1 MKNIAIADMRNF
13 VLLGHTGSGKTT
25 LVDALLYKMGIND
38 RLGSVDDGSSMAD
51 WTEEEKTR
59 KISTSAKP
67 FDGSYKDAAGR
78 ITRMVFMD
86 TPGYADFY
94 GQVVA
99 ATSVADAAL
108 VAVDVNSGI
117 QVGTARVWR
126 RCEDLQL
133 PRGVVITGMDKEN
146 ANFDQ
151 ALAAIQEV
159 WGARCVPVVIPSGGA
174 QVVDVLASKSVP
186 AEIADQVSAIKG
198 SLVEAAAE
206 TDDALIEKYL
216 GGAELTPDEISAGL
230 RGAVASGKLIP
241 VFVTDAKKGV
251 GLVELLDGIRRLFPD
266 PSVRPAKDIEDKVV
280 DASAGAPAIGLVWR
294 SVNDPFV
301 GQLTYVRVYGGTISA
316 DRELFNVTRG
326 EKERVG
332 ALYLSRGKKQE
343 TVPEVQA
350 GDIVA
355 IAKLKHTALND
366 TLGAPGTTRKLP
378 VIVFP
383 HPVMS
388 YAVVAKTQGDEDKL
402 GSGLHR
408 ICEDDPTLKV
418 ERTSDTHELILSG
431 LGDVHLDAAVK
442 RLKERSNVDVLLQ
455 TPKVSYKE
463 TVTGRGEGHYKH
475 KKQSGGRGQYG
486 EVYLRIERRDPS
498 EEEWFVNAIVGG
510 AIPGNFIP
518 AIEKGLVEGMNKGA
532 VAGYPVTN
540 VKVTVYD
547 GSFHDVD
554 SSEIAFKIAAQ
565 RAFREGMANAKPVLL
580 EPIMKL
586 KVMVPDQYMGDVTGD
601 LNHKRGRILGMGSED
616 GMQVI
621 TAEVPQAE
629 FFQYCPQLRS
639 MTGGRGSFEMEFS
652 RYDVVPAN
660 IAQKVIAAA
669 EKLKEDEE

>member
-1 MKNIAIADMRNF
+1 MKNIAIADVRNF

-25 LVDALLYKMGIND
+25 LVDALLYKLGIND

-51 WTEEEKTR
+51 WTEEEKAR

-67 FDGSYKDAAGR
+67 FDASYKDPAGKT
-78 ITRMVFMD
+78 TRMVFMD

-99 ATSVADAAL
+99 ATLVADAAL

-126 RCEDLQL
+126 RCEDLKL
-133 PRGVVITGMDKEN
+133 PRGVVITGIDKEN
-146 ANFDQ
+146 ANFAN
-151 ALAAIQEV
+151 ALAAIQET
-159 WGARCVPVVIPSGGA
+159 WGARCVPVVIPVGSD
-174 QVVDVLASKSVP
+174 QVVDVLASKPVP
-186 AEIADQVSAIKG
+186 AEVAEQVSAVKG
-198 SLVEAAAE
+198 SLVEVAAE
-206 TDDALIEKYL
+206 TDDAMIEKYL
-216 GGAELTPDEISAGL
+216 SGGELSPEEIAAGL
-230 RGAVASGKLIP
+230 RGAVASCRLIP
-241 VFVTDAKKGV
+241 VFVTAAKKAV
-251 GLVELLDGIRRLFPD
+251 GLVELLDGIKRLFPTPAD
-266 PSVRPAKDIEDKVV
+266 RPAKDQEGKEV
-280 DASAGAPAIGLVWR
+280 DPAASAPALGLVWR

-301 GQLTYVRVYGGTISA
+301 GQLTFVRVYGGTIRA
-316 DRELFNVTRG
+316 ENELFNVSKG

-343 TVPEVQA
+343 TITEVSA

-366 TLGAPGTTRKLP
+366 TVGAPGTTRKLP

-383 HPVMS
+383 NPVMS

-402 GSGLHR
+402 GTGLHR

-418 ERTSDTHELILSG
+418 ERTTDTHELILSG
-431 LGDVHLDAAVK
+431 LGDVHLDVAVK
-442 RLKERSNVDVLLQ
+442 RLKERSNAEVTLQ
-455 TPKVSYKE
+455 TPKVPYKE

-486 EVYLRIERRDPS
+486 DVYLRVEHRDPS
-498 EEEWFVNAIVGG
+498 DEEWFANAIVGG

-518 AIEKGLVEGMNKGA
+518 AIEKGLVEAMLKGA

-547 GSFHDVD
+547 GSYHDVD
-554 SSEIAFKIAAQ
+554 SSEIAFKIAS
-565 RAFREGMANAKPVLL
+565 RMAFRDGMSKAKPVLL

-669 EKLKEDEE
+669 EKHKEEEE

>member
-510 AIPGNFIP
+510 AIPSNFIP
-518 AIEKGLVEGMNKGA
+518 AIEKGLVEGM
-532 VAGYPVTN
+532 
-540 VKVTVYD
+540 
-547 GSFHDVD
+547 
-554 SSEIAFKIAAQ
+554 
-565 RAFREGMANAKPVLL
+565 
-580 EPIMKL
+580 
-586 KVMVPDQYMGDVTGD
+586 
-601 LNHKRGRILGMGSED
+601 
-616 GMQVI
+616 
-621 TAEVPQAE
+621 
-629 FFQYCPQLRS
+629 
-639 MTGGRGSFEMEFS
+639 
-652 RYDVVPAN
+652 
-660 IAQKVIAAA
+660 
-669 EKLKEDEE
+669 